1 MRGTSL
7 VVSMVLMVFAITGTA
22 AVSEAGDGG
31 TTVVAVG
38 GGSVEDAWFQTGV
51 MGDATFSF
59 FAAYD
64 KHGEL
69 KGSFFS
75 KRVFPGGGA
84 RATMSTEITNLEVE
98 QGECAWMMMEGV
110 ATFKATWVAKPI
122 PDHTFTLEALDCDGQ
137 DDGADMVWFE
147 VRRPNG
153 NSRGAVSLD
162 DFTEVD
168 GGSIMIL
175 YPYNLP

>member
-1 MRGTSL
+1 MMRGTVL
-7 VVSMVLMVFAITGTA
+7 AIGMVLMVLTLAGTA
-22 AVSEAGDGG
+22 AVAEAGGNG

-38 GGSVEDAWFQTGV
+38 GGSVEDAMFQTGV
-51 MGDATFSF
+51 TGDATFSF

-69 KGSFFS
+69 KGSFFT
-75 KRVFPGGGA
+75 KRVFTGGGA
-84 RATMSTEITNLEVE
+84 RAAMSTEITDLRVE
-98 QGECAWMMMEGV
+98 QGECAWVMMEGV

-122 PDHTFTLEALDCDGQ
+122 PDHTFTIEALDCDGQ
-137 DDGADMVWFE
+137 DNDMVWFE

-162 DFTEVD
+162 DFTEVE

>member
-1 MRGTSL
+1 MLRGTIL
-7 VVSMVLMVFAITGTA
+7 AVSMVLAVFIFAGTA

-98 QGECAWMMMEGV
+98 QGECAWMRMEGV
-110 ATFKATWVAKPI
+110 AMFKATWVGKPL

-137 DDGADMVWFE
+137 DNDMVWFE

-153 NSRGAVSLD
+153 NSRGAVSLA
-162 DFTEVD
+162 DFTEVE